1 MKPLLGH
8 WLSKPFIRF
17 AISGGIA
24 AGVNIL
30 SRMALSHVMIY
41 SIAVAIAYLFG
52 MTTAYVLMKQM
63 VFEKSGQRVHHEYIR
78 FALVNAVAFAQV
90 WLVSMGLARYLLPAI
105 GVGTHAETIGHVI
118 GVLSPIATSYFLH
131 KYFTFSKEDT

>member
-41 SIAVAIAYLFG
+41 
-52 MTTAYVLMKQM
+52 
-63 VFEKSGQRVHHEYIR
+63 
-78 FALVNAVAFAQV
+78 
-90 WLVSMGLARYLLPAI
+90 
-105 GVGTHAETIGHVI
+105 
-118 GVLSPIATSYFLH
+118 
-131 KYFTFSKEDT
+131 